1 MRATARLFGLAG
13 IVLYNAYLSDWSYR
27 KVFVLGHCVTF
38 GANLLDFVWVSR
50 WNVSLG
56 VDDRAFLLGLDVVQ
70 PVVSKIAN
78 MPSYVLA
85 AKVCPAG
92 VEATLFALL
101 MGLSNFGST
110 IGLYNGVFLLS
121 AFGGVEQPEFRH
133 LPAFVLMR
141 TVFYLAP
148 VALVFIFVPRGRP
161 SDSVD
166 EEDVASKEI
175 ELAPVADAVAV

>member
-1 MRATARLFGLAG
+1 
-13 IVLYNAYLSDWSYR
+13 
-27 KVFVLGHCVTF
+27 
-38 GANLLDFVWVSR
+38 
-50 WNVSLG
+50 
-56 VDDRAFLLGLDVVQ
+56 
-70 PVVSKIAN
+70 

-148 VALVFIFVPRGRP
+148 VLLVFIFVPRGRP
-161 SDSVD
+161 SDAI
-166 EEDVASKEI
+166 EEEVAKEV
-175 ELAPVADAVAV
+175 ELTPVADAAAV